1 MAAIDS
7 TQNQS
12 LTAILDKLGVNSN
25 PTEKKAK
32 DSLGQEDFLK
42 LMTTQLQNQDPFKP
56 MENAEFIAQ
65 MAQFSTVTGI
75 TEMGQTLNGMSDQLT
90 QFRMATATNLLG
102 SQVLVPGNMARPDE
116 SGNIHGIVDLPAAST
131 ATDIVFS
138 DKNGEVI
145 DVVQLG
151 AQARGLV
158 GFAWENVPQS
168 VKDAKDLVY
177 IDAYADNGQGMKAIS
192 SSVFAQV
199 MAAST
204 ADPVKGVTLEV
215 RDYGEVAAADVTR
228 FRK

>member
-1 MAAIDS
+1 MSTID
-7 TQNQS
+7 TNQNQS
-12 LTAILDKLGVNSN
+12 LTAILDKLGVNKN
-25 PTEKKAK
+25 DADAKKK

-42 LMTTQLQNQDPFKP
+42 LMTTQLQNQDPFAP

-75 TEMGQTLNGMSDQLT
+75 TEMGETMKTVSDQLT
-90 QFRMATATNLLG
+90 EFRMATATNLLG
-102 SQVLVPGNMARPDE
+102 SSVLVPGNLARPDE
-116 SGNIHGIVDLPAAST
+116 DGGIHGIVDLPNSST

-138 DKNGEVI
+138 DQSGEVLE
-145 DVVQLG
+145 VLQLG

-158 GFAWENVPQS
+158 GFSWEDIPQHIRD
-168 VKDAKDLVY
+168 KKQLVN
-177 IDAYADNGQGMKAIS
+177 IDAYADSGQGMKAVS

-204 ADPVKGVTLEV
+204 GDPVKGVTLDV
-215 RDYGEVAAADVTR
+215 RDYGEVAANEVTS